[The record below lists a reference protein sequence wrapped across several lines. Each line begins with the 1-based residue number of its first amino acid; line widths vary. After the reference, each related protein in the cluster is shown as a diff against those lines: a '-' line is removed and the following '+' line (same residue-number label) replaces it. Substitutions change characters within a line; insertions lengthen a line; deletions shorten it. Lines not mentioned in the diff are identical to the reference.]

1 MRTRIGAAYRPK
13 DNARLDVLAWYEHR
27 LEEKHASTE
36 THLWSIDANYEIDA
50 DLRINGKYAGQYQ
63 KIGTHAGAAAN
74 TTTQL
79 IQGGLN
85 YEFGDDRF
93 QLGLNATHL
102 WDSEGN
108 SSNGIGAEFGFTPRE
123 GILLALGYNKARG
136 RVAGQSGLY
145 DEGFYFRFNLLLDNS
160 LWTQFDQFL
169 GS

>member
-74 TTTQL
+74 TTSSSEADRETQ
-79 IQGGLN
+79 
-85 YEFGDDRF
+85 
-93 QLGLNATHL
+93 
-102 WDSEGN
+102 
-108 SSNGIGAEFGFTPRE
+108 P
-123 GILLALGYNKARG
+123 RG
-136 RVAGQSGLY
+136 RATFQAHLERGSFLFQSAAALQ
-145 DEGFYFRFNLLLDNS
+145 R
-160 LWTQFDQFL
+160 
-169 GS
+169 